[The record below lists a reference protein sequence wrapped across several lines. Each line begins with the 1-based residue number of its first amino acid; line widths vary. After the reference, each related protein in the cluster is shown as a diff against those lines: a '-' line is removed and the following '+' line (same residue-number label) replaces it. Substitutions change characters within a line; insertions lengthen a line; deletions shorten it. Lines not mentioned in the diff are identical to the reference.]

1 MGTALIAVI
10 GTLLGSVATHFFQR
24 QTAERAAA
32 LTRAEQL
39 RQERI
44 STYSAF
50 AGALVD
56 YRRAQNDRWHR
67 RAEAPDS
74 ADARNSRLDSY
85 AQRSAARQALIRVQ
99 LICADSQVVQ
109 LALTA
114 FDFVH
119 CMHEATDA
127 SERARRSAEADDALA
142 RFIEAAAPSVR

>member
-24 QTAERAAA
+24 QAADRTAA

-44 STYSAF
+44 SAYSDF

-67 RAEAPDS
+67 KAEAPDS
-74 ADARNSRLDSY
+74 ADAKNSRLDSY
-85 AQRSAARQALIRVQ
+85 PLRSAARQALIRVQ
-99 LICADSQVVQ
+99 LVCADREAVG
-109 LALTA
+109 LAQDAL
-114 FDFVH
+114 DFTH
-119 CMHEATDA
+119 SMHGARDEQ
-127 SERARRSAEADDALA
+127 ERARRSEQAKEALA
-142 RFIEAAAPSVR
+142 RFIDAAAPSVR